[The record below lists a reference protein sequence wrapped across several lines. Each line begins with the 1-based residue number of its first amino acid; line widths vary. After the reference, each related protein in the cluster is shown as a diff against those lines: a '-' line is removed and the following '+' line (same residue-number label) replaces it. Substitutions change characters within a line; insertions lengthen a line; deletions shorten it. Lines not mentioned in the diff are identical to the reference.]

1 MHSATL
7 VANTRF
13 PVCRQC
19 GRSVRFNLLRTVNT
33 SQVLPFRSNTF
44 LEEYKLELLPT
55 G

>member
-7 VANTRF
+7 VGHSRF

-19 GRSVRFNLLRTVNT
+19 GHSVRFHLLRTVNT
-33 SQVLPFRSNTF
+33 SQVLPFRSNTY
-44 LEEYKLELLPT
+44 LEEYSLELMPT